1 MTIEMK
7 FTGLSPEVALKLLK
21 AAAETSADGTATAAT
36 TAAAPHTAP
45 VPRALPTQPPVAPA
59 PAAVNPTVGVPCATP
74 QTPIAPPVP
83 TAAVPQPP
91 VAPPAAV
98 PTAAPTYTL
107 DALARAGAALAQV
120 GKMQDA
126 VNLLAKYGVQSV
138 NQLKP
143 EQYGAFATELRALG
157 AQI

>member
-7 FTGLSPEVALKLLK
+7 FTGLSPETALKLLK
-21 AAAETSADGTATAAT
+21 AAAETSADSTTTVTPTAAI
-36 TAAAPHTAP
+36 PQTAP
-45 VPRALPTQPPVAPA
+45 VPQALPAQPPIA

-91 VAPPAAV
+91 AAPAAAV

-107 DALARAGAALAQV
+107 DAIAHAGAALAQA